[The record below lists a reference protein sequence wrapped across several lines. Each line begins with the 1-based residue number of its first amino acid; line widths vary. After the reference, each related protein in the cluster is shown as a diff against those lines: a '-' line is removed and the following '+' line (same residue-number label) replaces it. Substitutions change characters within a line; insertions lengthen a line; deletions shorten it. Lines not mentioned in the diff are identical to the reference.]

1 MSYTDV
7 ENVYREFITEAKKLH
22 DEIMKMNNEI
32 RNPFR
37 ELESLLA
44 DELAIP
50 SCERRYQDWKDKI
63 ALEFLVAVREQELYC
78 CKLLDDWCILPLN
91 PKVLPYGYGW
101 EFDTLVDMLT
111 DGKLM
116 YVTDDDDYGTYK
128 LEEYMRHKNVSK
140 REAIELFTTAIDR
153 INHIR
158 KDKLK
163 AVDELAA
170 DLREH
175 FSACALLEDCKSFIS
190 R

>member
-1 MSYTDV
+1 MSYKDI
-7 ENVYREFITEAKKLH
+7 ENVYNEFITEAKKLY
-22 DEIMKMNNEI
+22 DKIMKLDNEI
-32 RNPFR
+32 QNPFR

-50 SCERRYQDWKDKI
+50 RYERQYQDWKDKI
-63 ALEFLVAVREQELYC
+63 ALEFLVAVREHELYC
-78 CKLLDDWCILPLN
+78 CKLLDNWCILPLN

-116 YVTDDDDYGTYK
+116 YVTDDDDYRTYK
-128 LEEYMRHKNVSK
+128 LEEYIHHKNVSE
-140 REAIELFTTAIDR
+140 REAMELFTNAIDK

-163 AVDELAA
+163 AVNELTA

-175 FSACALLEDCKSFIS
+175 FNASALLEDCKNFIS

>member
-1 MSYTDV
+1 MSHKDV

-22 DEIMKMNNEI
+22 DEIMKLDNEI

-37 ELESLLA
+37 EVESLLV

-50 SCERRYQDWKDKI
+50 RYERRYQDWKDKI
-63 ALEFLVAVREQELYC
+63 ALEFLVAVRERELHC
-78 CKLLDDWCILPLN
+78 CKLLDNWCILPLN
-91 PKVLPYGYGW
+91 PKVLPYGYDL

-116 YVTDDDDYGTYK
+116 YETDDYDYRTYK
-128 LEEYMRHKNVSK
+128 LEEYMLRKKVSE
-140 REAIELFTTAIDR
+140 REAIELFTNAIDK
-153 INHIR
+153 IHHIR

-163 AVDELAA
+163 AVNELTAE
-170 DLREH
+170 LRGH
-175 FSACALLEDCKSFIS
+175 FSADALYGDCKNFIS

>member
-1 MSYTDV
+1 MSYEDI
-7 ENVYREFITEAKKLH
+7 EKVYNEFITEAKKLH
-22 DEIMKMNNEI
+22 DDMMKLNNEI

-50 SCERRYQDWKDKI
+50 SKQARYDDWKDKI
-63 ALEFLVAVREQELYC
+63 ALEFLVAVRERELYC
-78 CKLLDDWCILPLN
+78 CKLLDNWCVIPLN
-91 PKVLPYGYGW
+91 PKVLPYGYGY

-111 DGKLM
+111 DGKLIHEIG
-116 YVTDDDDYGTYK
+116 DDYQTYN
-128 LEEYMRHKNVSK
+128 LMEYISDSGVS
-140 REAIELFTTAIDR
+140 ENDVINLFINAIDR
-153 INHIR
+153 INLIR

-175 FSACALLEDCKSFIS
+175 FSARALLEDCRNFIS

>member
-1 MSYTDV
+1 MSYKDV
-7 ENVYREFITEAKKLH
+7 ETVYSEFITEANKLY
-22 DEIMKMNNEI
+22 DEIRALDNEI

-50 SCERRYQDWKDKI
+50 RYERRYQDWKDKI
-63 ALEFLVAVREQELYC
+63 ALEFLVAVRGQELYC
-78 CKLLDDWCILPLN
+78 CKLLDNWCILPLN

-101 EFDTLVDMLT
+101 EFETLVDMLT

-116 YVTDDDDYGTYK
+116 YVTDDDDYRTYK
-128 LEEYMRHKNVSK
+128 LEEYMHHKNVSK
-140 REAIELFTTAIDR
+140 REAMELFTNAVDR

-163 AVDELAA
+163 AVNELTA

-175 FSACALLEDCKSFIS
+175 FNASALLEDCKNFIS

>member
-1 MSYTDV
+1 MSYNDV
-7 ENVYREFITEAKKLH
+7 ENVYHLFITEAKKLH
-22 DEIMKMNNEI
+22 DEIMKLDNEI
-32 RNPFR
+32 QNPFR

-44 DELAIP
+44 DELTIP
-50 SCERRYQDWKDKI
+50 RYERRYQDWKDKI
-63 ALEFLVAVREQELYC
+63 ALEFLAAVRGQELYC
-78 CKLLDDWCILPLN
+78 CKLLDDWCILPCN

-128 LEEYMRHKNVSK
+128 LEEYMCHKNVSE

-175 FSACALLEDCKSFIS
+175 FSARALLEDCKSFIS

>member
-1 MSYTDV
+1 MSYRDI
-7 ENVYREFITEAKKLH
+7 ENVYHEFITEAKKLH
-22 DEIMKMNNEI
+22 DEIMKLDNEI

-37 ELESLLA
+37 EVESLLA

-50 SCERRYQDWKDKI
+50 KYERRYQDWKDKI
-63 ALEFLVAVREQELYC
+63 ALEFLVAVREHELYC
-78 CKLLDDWCILPLN
+78 CKLLDNWCILPLN

-116 YVTDDDDYGTYK
+116 YVTDDDDYRTYK
-128 LEEYMRHKNVSK
+128 LYEYMHHKNVSE
-140 REAIELFTTAIDR
+140 REAMELFTNAIDK
-153 INHIR
+153 INYIR
-158 KDKLK
+158 KNKLK
-163 AVDELAA
+163 AVNELTA

-175 FSACALLEDCKSFIS
+175 FNASALLEDCKNFIL